1 MLLARREPSCVPVN
15 GSRSHQFECNSLSVR
30 VLAPNRCT
38 KPGRIDST
46 GCHDGHC
53 HSGMKTWRLTAWC
66 MQQLSEYEHPH
77 CLLYF
82 CMPTPPVE
90 CKPTVRSNSGSHSIL
105 LGVEASPAF
114 APPNFW
120 LWLVDT
126 SSMVLFDA
134 DASPSPPPL
143 PNERRGC
150 AATLSPQILISLS
163 SRSSCSSD
171 LPLVSGRTKMAN
183 SVAAACSENIS
194 R

>member
-1 MLLARREPSCVPVN
+1 MAAVATNSNAIVYLYVFWLLCFRRQRIAR
-15 GSRSHQFECNSLSVR
+15 G
-30 VLAPNRCT
+30 PNRCS

-66 MQQLSEYEHPH
+66 MQQLSEYDDPQ

-120 LWLVDT
+120 LVYT
-126 SSMVLFDA
+126 FSM
-134 DASPSPPPL
+134 
-143 PNERRGC
+143 
-150 AATLSPQILISLS
+150 
-163 SRSSCSSD
+163 
-171 LPLVSGRTKMAN
+171 
-183 SVAAACSENIS
+183 
-194 R
+194 